1 MNEWKNKNFFEALK
15 NALNGLKYAIKT
27 QKDLKIQIFI
37 AIIVIIISILL
48 KISKIEM
55 IIITISI
62 FLVIFAEV
70 MNTAIEKTVDLV
82 TQEYNEIAK
91 IAKDVSAGAVLVLA
105 INSIIIGLYIFGDKI
120 INIIK

>member
-37 AIIVIIISILL
+37 AIIVIIMSILL

>member
-1 MNEWKNKNFFEALK
+1 M
-15 NALNGLKYAIKT
+15 
-27 QKDLKIQIFI
+27 
-37 AIIVIIISILL
+37 SILL

>member
-37 AIIVIIISILL
+37 AIIVIIMSILL

-91 IAKDVSAGAVLVLA
+91 IAKDISAGAVLVLA

>member
-91 IAKDVSAGAVLVLA
+91 IAKDVSAGAVLILA

>member
-37 AIIVIIISILL
+37 AIIVIIVSILL
-48 KISKIEM
+48 KLSKIEM

-91 IAKDVSAGAVLVLA
+91 IAKDVSAGEVLVLA
-105 INSIIIGLYIFGDKI
+105 IN
-120 INIIK
+120 

>member
-70 MNTAIEKTVDLV
+70 INTAIEKTVDLI

-91 IAKDVSAGAVLVLA
+91 IAKDVSAGAVIILA
-105 INSIIIGLYIFGDKI
+105 INSIIIGLFVFGDKI

>member
-37 AIIVIIISILL
+37 AIIVIIMSILL

-105 INSIIIGLYIFGDKI
+105 INSIIIGLYIFGDKV

>member
-37 AIIVIIISILL
+37 AIIVIIMSILL

-62 FLVIFAEV
+62 FLVIFAEI